1 MKYNPVEII
10 IKKRNGEVLTRDEIK
25 YFVQSYLSGEVPEYQ
40 MSALLMAIFFKDMI
54 PSEVKTLTQIYIE
67 SGVKIEFPESLHTVD
82 KHSTGGVGDKITIPL
97 APIVAACGVKIPMIS
112 GRGLGHTGG
121 TLDKLESIPGF
132 RTDFS
137 VEEFK
142 EKVNNLGLAIV
153 SQSKKMVPADKR
165 IYALRDVT
173 GTVES
178 LPLITA
184 SIMSKKIAEGAQNLV
199 IDLKVGTGAFI
210 KDIKTA
216 KILGNLLKDTG
227 EQLGQKVTVVY
238 TNMNSPLGFYI
249 GNALEIKESI
259 EYLKGADIPDIDIIT
274 RTLAKEML
282 ILSGNVGSPEEAEKK
297 VNDVITSGKALEF
310 MKKFIES
317 QGGNPAVCDDLSLL
331 PQAKYE
337 LDIISDR
344 QGWIKSINS
353 QNIGYALVNIGAGRK
368 TLDSVLDYSAGAYLT
383 KKIGD
388 TMEFGEVIGKL
399 YCNDKE
405 QGVITAQK
413 ILDSYEIID
422 SKVEKQKIIF
432 EIQR

>member
-142 EKVNNLGLAIV
+142 EKVNSLGLAIV
-153 SQSKKMVPADKR
+153 SQSKEMVPADKR

>member
-153 SQSKKMVPADKR
+153 SQSKEMVPADKR
-165 IYALRDVT
+165 VYALRDVT

-259 EYLKGADIPDIDIIT
+259 EYLKGADIPDIDTIT

-368 TLDSVLDYSAGAYLT
+368 TLDSVLDYYAGAYLT

>member
-1 MKYNPVEII
+1 
-10 IKKRNGEVLTRDEIK
+10 
-25 YFVQSYLSGEVPEYQ
+25 
-40 MSALLMAIFFKDMI
+40 MI

-142 EKVNNLGLAIV
+142 EKVNSLGLAIV
-153 SQSKKMVPADKR
+153 SQSKEMVPADKR

>member
-1 MKYNPVEII
+1 MNIE
-10 IKKRNGEVLTRDEIK
+10 ETAALTK
-25 YFVQSYLSGEVPEYQ
+25 AMLYSGTVINLDTVPG
-40 MSALLMAIFFKDMI
+40 AK
-54 PSEVKTLTQIYIE
+54 
-67 SGVKIEFPESLHTVD
+67 VD

-142 EKVNNLGLAIV
+142 EKVNSLGLAIV
-153 SQSKKMVPADKR
+153 SQSKEMVPADKR

-259 EYLKGADIPDIDIIT
+259 EYLKGADVPDIDIIT

>member
-1 MKYNPVEII
+1 MKFNPVEII
-10 IKKRNGEVLTRDEIK
+10 IKKRNGKILNREEIEF
-25 YFVQSYLSGEVPEYQ
+25 FVKSYLSGDIPEYQ

-54 PSEVKTLTQIYIE
+54 PDEVQILTEIYID
-67 SGVKIEFPESLHTVD
+67 SGAKITFPKEMKTVD

-97 APIVAACGVKIPMIS
+97 APIVASCGAKIPMIS

-132 RTDFS
+132 RTDFT
-137 VEEFK
+137 VEQFK
-142 EKVNNLGLAIV
+142 ESVNKLGLAIV
-153 SQSKKMVPADKR
+153 SQSKEMVPADKR

-210 KDIKTA
+210 KDIQTA
-216 KILGNLLKDTG
+216 KRLGNLLKSTG
-227 EQLGQKVTVVY
+227 EKLGQRVTVIY
-238 TNMNSPLGFYI
+238 TNMNSPLGNYI

-259 EYLKGADIPDIDIIT
+259 EYLQGKSIPDIDIIT

-282 ILSGNVGSPEEAEKK
+282 LLTDIAKTIDEAENMVDDSIK
-297 VNDVITSGKALEF
+297 SGKALEY
-310 MKKFIES
+310 MKKFIEN
-317 QGGNPAVCDDLSLL
+317 QGGNPKVCDDLSLL
-331 PQAKYE
+331 PQAKYKME
-337 LDIISDR
+337 IISDKS
-344 QGWIKSINS
+344 GWIKEINS

-388 TMEFGEVIGKL
+388 TIEFGEVIGYV
-399 YCNDKE
+399 YCNDKDAGNQTIE
-405 QGVITAQK
+405 K
-413 ILDSYEIID
+413 ILDSYGVSEKKIEKEEIIYD
-422 SKVEKQKIIF
+422 IE
-432 EIQR
+432 R

>member
-40 MSALLMAIFFKDMI
+40 MSAFLMAIFFKDMI

-142 EKVNNLGLAIV
+142 EKVNSLGLAIV
-153 SQSKKMVPADKR
+153 SQSKEMVPADKG

-259 EYLKGADIPDIDIIT
+259 EYLKGADVPDIDIIT

-432 EIQR
+432 EIQI

>member
-1 MKYNPVEII
+1 
-10 IKKRNGEVLTRDEIK
+10 
-25 YFVQSYLSGEVPEYQ
+25 
-40 MSALLMAIFFKDMI
+40 
-54 PSEVKTLTQIYIE
+54 
-67 SGVKIEFPESLHTVD
+67 
-82 KHSTGGVGDKITIPL
+82 
-97 APIVAACGVKIPMIS
+97 
-112 GRGLGHTGG
+112 
-121 TLDKLESIPGF
+121 
-132 RTDFS
+132 
-137 VEEFK
+137 
-142 EKVNNLGLAIV
+142 
-153 SQSKKMVPADKR
+153 
-165 IYALRDVT
+165 
-173 GTVES
+173 VES